1 MLGRLQRIDKL
12 YFPKLYILKMNEKS
26 KSKATNCENNM
37 NTDKLRRE
45 YQSHGGLT
53 KDNIAKNPFD
63 QFEKWFSDA
72 TEAGIDLPD
81 AMALATATPDGIPSN
96 RMVVLRG
103 FDVNGFCFYTDYDSQ
118 KGKELVVNPHA
129 ALVFYWKELD
139 RQVRINGTV
148 EKMTPTESD
157 AYFDSRPIDS
167 QLAVQTERQS
177 IVIPGREHLTT
188 NFETAKQ
195 KYSDNEIPRPP
206 HWGGYRLIPHTFEFW
221 QGCPSRLHDR
231 LRYTLKEDGSWK
243 IERLSP

>member
-1 MLGRLQRIDKL
+1 
-12 YFPKLYILKMNEKS
+12 
-26 KSKATNCENNM
+26 M

-53 KDNIAKNPFD
+53 EHNITKNPFD
-63 QFEKWFSDA
+63 QFEKWFTDA

-81 AMALATATPDGIPSN
+81 AMTLATATPNGIPSA

-103 FDVNGFCFYTDYDSQ
+103 FDPNGFCFYTDYDSQ
-118 KGKELVVNPHA
+118 KGKELAENPHA

-139 RQVRINGTV
+139 RQVRSNGTV
-148 EKMTPTESD
+148 KKMTADESD
-157 AYFDSRPIDS
+157 VYFASRPVDS
-167 QLAVQTERQS
+167 QLAVRTERQS

-188 NFETAKQ
+188 NFKRAEQT
-195 KYSDNEIPRPP
+195 YSGNDIPRPP

-231 LRYTLKEDGSWK
+231 IRYTLKENGNWK

>member
-1 MLGRLQRIDKL
+1 
-12 YFPKLYILKMNEKS
+12 
-26 KSKATNCENNM
+26 M

-45 YQSHGGLT
+45 YQSHGGLDENNIT
-53 KDNIAKNPFD
+53 KDPFD
-63 QFEKWFSDA
+63 QFEKWFTDA

-81 AMALATATPDGIPSN
+81 AMTLATATPDSIPSA

-103 FDVNGFCFYTDYDSQ
+103 FDPNGFCFYTDYDSQ
-118 KGKELVVNPHA
+118 KGKELAENPHA

-139 RQVRINGTV
+139 RQVRSNGTV
-148 EKMTPTESD
+148 EKMTADESD
-157 AYFDSRPIDS
+157 VYFASRPVDS
-167 QLAVQTERQS
+167 QLAVWTERQS

-188 NFETAKQ
+188 NFKRAEQ
-195 KYSDNEIPRPP
+195 SYSGNDPRPP

-231 LRYTLKEDGSWK
+231 IRYTLKGNGNWE